1 MGKNSKQRRQAT
13 AEEWSWA
20 REYMDLF
27 VPCNNGYNVI
37 ISKKG
42 NMLIRHVAGGD
53 IVSIPKA
60 SITSRQAFDKYL
72 NKCPRAQEEQKKRLQ
87 RELEKQRER
96 MRMEKEAAEKET
108 HIRNIL
114 QNELKTA
121 VSEINRNKEI
131 TKLNQIFGET
141 RAEASVKR
149 EAKYNVLAEI
159 KVTLSQ
165 WRVKPRPT

>member
-13 AEEWSWA
+13 VDELSWA

-60 SITSRQAFDKYL
+60 SITNRQAFDKYL
-72 NKCPRAQEEQKKRLQ
+72 NKCQHEKEEQKKRIQ
-87 RELEKQRER
+87 RELEKQKER
-96 MRMEKEAAEKET
+96 
-108 HIRNIL
+108 IRL
-114 QNELKTA
+114 E
-121 VSEINRNKEI
+121 
-131 TKLNQIFGET
+131 
-141 RAEASVKR
+141 
-149 EAKYNVLAEI
+149 
-159 KVTLSQ
+159 SQ
-165 WRVKPRPT
+165 

>member
-72 NKCPRAQEEQKKRLQ
+72 NKCQHEKEEQKKRIQ
-87 RELEKQRER
+87 RICMQ
-96 MRMEKEAAEKET
+96 
-108 HIRNIL
+108 
-114 QNELKTA
+114 
-121 VSEINRNKEI
+121 
-131 TKLNQIFGET
+131 
-141 RAEASVKR
+141 
-149 EAKYNVLAEI
+149 
-159 KVTLSQ
+159 
-165 WRVKPRPT
+165 P